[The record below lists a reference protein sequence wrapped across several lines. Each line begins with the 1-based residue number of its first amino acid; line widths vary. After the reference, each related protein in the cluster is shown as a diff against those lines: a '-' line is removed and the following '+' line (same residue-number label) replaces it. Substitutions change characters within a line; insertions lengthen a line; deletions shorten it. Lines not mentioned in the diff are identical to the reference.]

1 MFKKFFKNEK
11 GLTLVEL
18 LAVIVILGIVAA
30 IAVPSIGSVIQ
41 KSRENAV
48 KADALAVLN
57 GAKTYVAEHG
67 APADTATGT
76 TNITKADLVDYV
88 DDVKLGDDDDAA
100 AYSVSVS
107 TNGKTFTLNT
117 VAVPVGKIKITFTD
131 AEISEIN
138 NDKDYG
144 NTRTIGTTQ
153 SSNEDE
159 EEQG

>member
-67 APADTATGT
+67 APADTTTTTGGT
-76 TNITKADLVDYV
+76 TTTTETKITKANLADYV
-88 DDVKLGDDDDAA
+88 DDVKLGTED
-100 AYSVSVS
+100 YSVSV
-107 TNGKTFTLNT
+107 TADGKTFTLDT
-117 VAVPVGKIKITFTD
+117 GAVAVGKITITFTD

-138 NDKDYG
+138 ADDKYG
-144 NTRTIGTTQ
+144 ESRTIGTTTTTP
-153 SSNEDE
+153 
-159 EEQG
+159 